1 MKKQFIFYYFF
12 IIILLFIFLNVFSNS
27 KVEKLMDEK
36 YLNIATQIQQET
48 QTLLEQKQ
56 ETTLILALAL
66 SKDTLVQNALIKN
79 DYTLLSLEDISKMY
93 ATDSS
98 LKHVW
103 LHIVKSDGISFMKSW
118 SKQKGE
124 SILGFRKDV
133 VKFLKNPKITQTI
146 SVGKFDITIKAQ
158 VPIYKDK
165 QFLGIFEVITKL
177 NSIAN
182 KLEKDN
188 SVPIILAD
196 KSYKKQLKFP
206 FTKMFI
212 EDYYV
217 ANLDADKKIVALL
230 KKHNIEEIIK
240 TTKNYRFIENYFL
253 TIYHLNNTHNKNL
266 GYIFLF
272 KDLNKI
278 DLSEINTTSRDFIF
292 KWMSIIIVIVLL
304 FFILL
309 NREYTKKL
317 KNDVLS
323 KTHENMKQMEVIQQ
337 QDKLASMGEMI
348 GNIAHQWRQ
357 PLSIISTSA
366 TGMKFQKKYGQLTD
380 EDFDTT
386 CELINTNAQYLSKTI
401 DDFRNF
407 IKNEH
412 NKTTFMLQN
421 EINSFLH
428 LIEGST
434 KNHNIKVILD
444 FQKDILITGY
454 EHALTQS
461 FINIFNNSKDAFQ
474 EKKIQDR
481 YIFMSTSV
489 KNNNAIITIKD
500 NGGGIPLDVL
510 PKIFEPYFTTKHQGQ
525 GTGLGLHMTY
535 KLIVEGMDGT
545 IKASNVK
552 YRYNKTN
559 YTGSEFVITLPLAT
573 NNN

>member
-12 IIILLFIFLNVFSNS
+12 IIFLLFIFLNIFSNS

-36 YLNIATQIQQET
+36 YLNIATQLQQET

-79 DYTLLSLEDISKMY
+79 DNTLLLLEDISKMY
-93 ATDSS
+93 TTNSS

-103 LHIVKSDGISFMKSW
+103 LHIVKSDGISFIKSW

-124 SILGFRKDV
+124 SVLGFRKDV

-146 SVGKFDITIKAQ
+146 SVGKFDITIKVQ
-158 VPIYKDK
+158 VPIYKDE

-182 KLEKDN
+182 KLEKEN
-188 SVPIILAD
+188 SIPIILAD
-196 KSYKKQLKFP
+196 KAYKKQLKFP
-206 FTKMFI
+206 FTKKFI

-217 ANLDADKKIVALL
+217 ANLDADKKLLELL
-230 KKHNIEEIIK
+230 KKYNIEEIIK

-253 TIYHLNNTHNKNL
+253 TIYHLNNTQNKNL

-278 DLSEINTTSRDFIF
+278 DLSEINTTSKNFIF
-292 KWMSIIIVIVLL
+292 KWMSIIIVMLLL

-366 TGMKFQKKYGQLTD
+366 TGMKFQKKYDVLTD
-380 EDFDTT
+380 ENFNKT

-412 NKTTFMLQN
+412 NKTTFRLQK
-421 EINSFLH
+421 EIDSFLH

-434 KNHNIKVILD
+434 KNHNIKIILD

-461 FINIFNNSKDAFQ
+461 FINIFSNSKDAFQ

-559 YTGSEFVITLPLAT
+559 HTGSEFLITLPLAT